1 MRISDWSSDVCSS
14 DLAAVDPDIGAAYRR
29 CGLPPERGSEPGFAG
44 LIRMIAGQQVSVQSA
59 RAIIARLEARVDPLT
74 AAAFLKA
81 SDDDLRA
88 VGFSRPKMAYGRILA
103 EAIADG
109 ALDLDGLATLDD
121 EAAIA
126 ALTSVKGIGRWTA
139 EIYLLFALGQSEE

>member
-74 AAAFLKA
+74 AAALLKER
-81 SDDDLRA
+81 DDDPRA
-88 VGFSRPKMAYGRILA
+88 VGVRRPQMAYRRILA
-103 EAIADG
+103 
-109 ALDLDGLATLDD
+109 AT
-121 EAAIA
+121 ERQPVVVG
-126 ALTSVKGIGRWTA
+126 TRR
-139 EIYLLFALGQSEE
+139 

>member
-1 MRISDWSSDVCSS
+1 
-14 DLAAVDPDIGAAYRR
+14 
-29 CGLPPERGSEPGFAG
+29 
-44 LIRMIAGQQVSVQSA
+44 MIAGQQVAVQSA

-81 SDDDLRA
+81 SGDDLRA

-139 EIYLLFALGQSEE
+139 EIYLLFALGRPAVLPAGALALCVAAEPLDRKTVVWGQGVYVRVDPG

>member
-1 MRISDWSSDVCSS
+1 
-14 DLAAVDPDIGAAYRR
+14 
-29 CGLPPERGSEPGFAG
+29 
-44 LIRMIAGQQVSVQSA
+44 MIPGQQVSVQSA
-59 RAIIARLEARVDPLT
+59 RAISARLEARVDPLT

-126 ALTSVKGIGRWTA
+126 ALPSVTGTGRWTA
-139 EIYLLFALGQSEE
+139 ELSLLFAPGRPDVDRQSHRLTPSHYFAPSMPPPACTQ

>member
-1 MRISDWSSDVCSS
+1 LRIIDWISDVCSS
-14 DLAAVDPDIGAAYRR
+14 
-29 CGLPPERGSEPGFAG
+29 GLH
-44 LIRMIAGQQVSVQSA
+44 VSVQSA

-139 EIYLLFALGQSEE
+139 EIRSEEHTSE